1 MLSSVNVLKAVVAS
15 GSFTRASDALDMTQS
30 GVSRAIARLE
40 SRLGVRLIERSSR
53 RLRLTDAGRD
63 FYETVA
69 PLLEAL
75 DDAAHRAETGTQA
88 VRGRL
93 RVNVDPLF
101 SGMILAPR
109 LGSFLNAHPG
119 LQLEI
124 FTSDAMPDLIS
135 SATDLAIRFGQPTE
149 SGLVARKL
157 LDTRIVTAASPRYLS
172 RRGAP
177 AEPAVLESGEH
188 TCLHFRD
195 PRTGRAY
202 PWEFHKG
209 RRKLVMNP
217 PGRLLVNDSATHL
230 GTCLAGQGIAQLMEL
245 AIRPHLE
252 SGRLVDLFP
261 EWGDERFPLFCIYPS
276 RQYLPTKTR
285 AFLDFVVT
293 LVKQE

>member
-1 MLSSVNVLKAVVAS
+1 
-15 GSFTRASDALDMTQS
+15 
-30 GVSRAIARLE
+30 
-40 SRLGVRLIERSSR
+40 
-53 RLRLTDAGRD
+53 
-63 FYETVA
+63 
-69 PLLEAL
+69 
-75 DDAAHRAETGTQA
+75 
-88 VRGRL
+88 
-93 RVNVDPLF
+93 
-101 SGMILAPR
+101 
-109 LGSFLNAHPG
+109 
-119 LQLEI
+119 
-124 FTSDAMPDLIS
+124 MPDLIS

-285 AFLDFVVT
+285 AFLDFVVE
-293 LVKQE
+293 LVGS